1 MFIDTHAHLD
11 FDRFDKDRDGVI
23 QAAYDAGVKRIVNVG
38 ADMESSRNSVNLAKE
53 YDFIYAAVGVHP
65 HDAKGINEDDYTE
78 LRELAQNDKV
88 VAIGEIGLDYYYDN
102 SPRKEQQEA
111 FKKQLQLAKELN
123 LPVVIHSRDA
133 KEDTLKIL
141 EESAEGLQGILH
153 CYAYDLA
160 TAKRIIDMGFYL
172 AFGGVITFNNAKDL
186 RAVVKDISLEDILIE
201 TDAPYLTPAPHRGK
215 RNESKFVINVAE
227 RIAEIKGI
235 SLEEVAKV
243 TTANAKKLLNLK

>member
-11 FDRFDKDRDGVI
+11 FDRFDEDRDEVI
-23 QAAYDAGVKRIVNVG
+23 QAAYDAGVKRIVNIG
-38 ADMESSRNSVNLAKE
+38 ADMESSRNSVNLAKK

-65 HDAKGINEDDYTE
+65 HDVKEISPEDYDE
-78 LRELAQNDKV
+78 LKELAQNDKV

-102 SPRKEQQEA
+102 SPRGEQQEA
-111 FKKQLQLAKELN
+111 FKIQLQLAKELN

-133 KEDTLKIL
+133 KEDTLAIL
-141 EESAEGLQGILH
+141 EEHAKGLEGIVH

-160 TAKRIIDMGFYL
+160 TAKRVIDMGFYL

-186 RAVVKDISLEDILIE
+186 RAVVKEIALDKILIE

-215 RNESKFVINVAE
+215 RNESKFVIHVAKK
-227 RIAEIKGI
+227 IAEIKGI
-235 SLEEVAKV
+235 DVAEVAEK
-243 TTANAKKLLNLK
+243 TTENAKNLLGI